1 MNSFA
6 QRCCQR
12 LPVPGTFPV
21 PMVPE
26 QWTEGPAGVHLH
38 TRTFIHIHMHK
49 TSYNSGIEITSLSLS
64 PSLSVNSTITVK
76 IVE

>member
-49 TSYNSGIEITSLSLS
+49 TSYNSELKLNLSLSLS
-64 PSLSVNSTITVK
+64 LSLCEFNYYCENS
-76 IVE
+76 